1 MKSEHAIQS
10 EIMLA
15 VSKHDCTIVR
25 TNTGTVKTVD
35 PETGEVRFFN
45 AGPPKGWPDLTGF
58 RHSDGKMILIE
69 VKNEKGRLRPDQKRF
84 ASVAQKFPVL
94 YGVCRSVEDAIELI
108 EGES

>member
-25 TNTGTVKTVD
+25 TNTGTVRTND
-35 PETGEVRFFN
+35 GRMFN
-45 AGPPKGWPDLTGF
+45 AGPPKGWPDLVGF